1 MFLSTFNIIKF
12 TVQMLAKAQMAF
24 FHFIYFSSFDF
35 CLLMLIK
42 PNRDVRHWNGESNH
56 ISTYIFIFIYIIRL
70 RKILSCH
77 FFVCILFYFSYIL
90 WLVGCVCVS
99 SFIWLR
105 KERAWWKLCD
115 NLQLNLCSV
124 YLVYQLDNG
133 K

>member
-1 MFLSTFNIIKF
+1 MDQKMFLSTFNIIKF

-77 FFVCILFYFSYIL
+77 FFVCILFQLHFMIG
-90 WLVGCVCVS
+90 WLCVRQFIYLIEKRTSLVKIVRQLAIEFMLRLSSISVG
-99 SFIWLR
+99 
-105 KERAWWKLCD
+105 
-115 NLQLNLCSV
+115 
-124 YLVYQLDNG
+124 
-133 K
+133 